1 MIWQIYKVFFTYHFT
16 RSLSFVAAAKF
27 SLFTFHFSLKIANF
41 ANSFAKLQCTRQF
54 KEKQA
59 FLLHCSRFFVTLASP
74 KLLHLGKAQIN
85 LAFHSTFRNFANKN
99 KTFYNTTMLQIR
111 CKNNN
116 MTKSFPEGTSLL
128 DVYQEFADDIK
139 LPYPVVS
146 AKVNNASQG
155 LKFRLYQ
162 NRDVEFLD
170 AREGSGHRVYVR
182 SLCFVLYK
190 ATQDLFPGSKLFIEH
205 TISRGYYCNF
215 KKKGYEPMVEG
226 DVEKIRERMQ
236 EIINLDMPFRRNE
249 ATTEEA
255 LRVFAERG
263 LTDKVKLLESSGQI
277 YSDYYMLGDTADYY
291 YGPLVPSA
299 GYLTVWGLETYHDGM
314 LLRVPDWNNPTQLAE
329 KVDMPKTY
337 EMFAEKTKW
346 DIIMRLSNAG
356 DVNKAIL
363 KGHASELI
371 QVSEALQEKKIV
383 QIAEEIDRRFHDEEN
398 PVRMV
403 LITGPSSS
411 GKTTFCKRLSVQL
424 LACGLRPLSFSTDDY
439 FVNRLDTPKLPNG
452 DYDFD
457 NIETVEY
464 HLLEDHLLRLMKGER
479 VEIPEYNFVTG
490 KREWNGKKLKLAG
503 DTVLIIE
510 GIHALNPLLTKKIP
524 DSLKY
529 KIYISALTSISLD
542 DHNWIPVRDNRLLR
556 RIIRDYNK
564 GAYTAQQTIA
574 QWKNVCE
581 AEDQWIFP
589 FQETAD
595 AMFNSA
601 LNIEFAVLRTHAE
614 IILASVPKNCDE
626 YAEAHRLLKFLRY
639 FIPISDKEIPPT
651 SIMREFVGGSSFK
664 YPR

>member
-1 MIWQIYKVFFTYHFT
+1 M
-16 RSLSFVAAAKF
+16 
-27 SLFTFHFSLKIANF
+27 
-41 ANSFAKLQCTRQF
+41 
-54 KEKQA
+54 
-59 FLLHCSRFFVTLASP
+59 LH
-74 KLLHLGKAQIN
+74 
-85 LAFHSTFRNFANKN
+85 
-99 KTFYNTTMLQIR
+99 IR

-116 MTKSFPEGTSLL
+116 VTKAFPEGCSLL
-128 DVYQEFADDIK
+128 DVYQEFADEIK

-146 AKVNNASQG
+146 AKVNNASEG

-182 SLCFVLYK
+182 SLCFLLYK
-190 ATQDLFPGSKLFIEH
+190 ATQDVFPGSKLFIEH

-215 KKKGYEPMVEG
+215 KKKNNEG
-226 DVEKIRERMQ
+226 LTDGDIEQICERMK
-236 EIINLDMPFRRNE
+236 EIVNLDMPFRRTE
-249 ATTEEA
+249 ATNEEA
-255 LRVFAERG
+255 IRVFSERG
-263 LTDKVKLLESSGQI
+263 FSDKVKLLETSGQI

-299 GYLTVWGLETYHDGM
+299 GYLKVFGLEPYHDGM
-314 LLRVPDWNNPTQLAE
+314 LLRVPDWNNPTILAE

-337 EMFAEKTKW
+337 EMFREKTKW

-383 QIAEEIDRRFHDEEN
+383 QIAEDIERRFHAEEN
-398 PVRMV
+398 PIRLV

-411 GKTTFCKRLSVQL
+411 GKTTFCKRLSIQL
-424 LACGLRPLSFSTDDY
+424 LACGLRPMSFSTDDY
-439 FVNRLDTPKLPNG
+439 FVNRVDTPKLPNG

-457 NIETVEY
+457 NIETVDY
-464 HLLEDHLLRLMKGER
+464 ALLEDHLSRLMKGER
-479 VEIPEYNFVTG
+479 VEVPEYNFTTG

-510 GIHALNPLLTKKIP
+510 GIHALNPKLTQNIE

-529 KIYISALTSISLD
+529 RIYISALTSISLD

-564 GAYTAQQTIA
+564 GAYTARETIA

-581 AEDQWIFP
+581 AEDKWIFP
-589 FQETAD
+589 YQETAD

-614 IILASVPKNCDE
+614 IILSSVQRNCPE
-626 YAEAHRLLKFLRY
+626 YAEAHRLLKFIHY
-639 FIPISDKEIPPT
+639 FLPVSDKEIPPT

-664 YPR
+664 Y

>member
-1 MIWQIYKVFFTYHFT
+1 
-16 RSLSFVAAAKF
+16 
-27 SLFTFHFSLKIANF
+27 
-41 ANSFAKLQCTRQF
+41 
-54 KEKQA
+54 
-59 FLLHCSRFFVTLASP
+59 
-74 KLLHLGKAQIN
+74 
-85 LAFHSTFRNFANKN
+85 
-99 KTFYNTTMLQIR
+99 MLQIR
-111 CKNNN
+111 CKNNGI
-116 MTKSFPEGTSLL
+116 TKSFPEGTSLL
-128 DVYQEFADDIK
+128 DVYQEFADELK

-155 LKFRLYQ
+155 LKFRLFQ

-170 AREGSGHRVYVR
+170 AREGSGHRCYVR

-215 KKKGYEPMVEG
+215 KKRSNEPLTE
-226 DVEKIRERMQ
+226 DDITRISQRMQ

-255 LRVFAERG
+255 VRVFAERG
-263 LTDKVKLLESSGQI
+263 FSDKVKLLETSGQI

-299 GYLTVWGLETYHDGM
+299 GYLTVWGLEPYHDGM
-314 LLRVPDWNNPTQLAE
+314 LLRVPDWNNPTVLAE

-337 EMFAEKTKW
+337 EMFAEKTRW

-356 DVNKAIL
+356 DVNKAIMR
-363 KGHASELI
+363 GHASELI

-383 QIAEEIDRRFHDEEN
+383 QIAEEIERRAHREVD
-398 PVRMV
+398 PVRVV

-439 FVNRLDTPKLPNG
+439 FVNRVDTPKLPNG

-464 HLLEDHLLRLMKGER
+464 RLLEDHLLRLMQGER
-479 VEIPEYNFVTG
+479 VEVPEYNFVTG
-490 KREWNGKKLKLAG
+490 KREWNGKKLRLTA
-503 DTVLIIE
+503 DSVLIIE

-524 DSLKY
+524 DAAKF
-529 KIYISALTSISLD
+529 KVYISALTSISLD

-581 AEDQWIFP
+581 AEDKWIFP

-614 IILASVPKNCDE
+614 LILASVPKNCPE
-626 YAEAHRLLKFLRY
+626 YAEAHRLLKFIHY
-639 FIPISDKEIPPT
+639 FLPVSDKEIPPT

-664 YPR
+664 Y

>member
-1 MIWQIYKVFFTYHFT
+1 
-16 RSLSFVAAAKF
+16 
-27 SLFTFHFSLKIANF
+27 
-41 ANSFAKLQCTRQF
+41 
-54 KEKQA
+54 
-59 FLLHCSRFFVTLASP
+59 
-74 KLLHLGKAQIN
+74 
-85 LAFHSTFRNFANKN
+85 
-99 KTFYNTTMLQIR
+99 MLQIR
-111 CKNNN
+111 CKNINV
-116 MTKSFPEGTSLL
+116 TKSFPEGTSLL
-128 DVYQEFADDIK
+128 DVYQEFQNEIN

-146 AKVNNASQG
+146 AKVNNVSQG
-155 LKFRLYQ
+155 LKFRLFQ

-182 SLCFVLYK
+182 SLSFLLYK
-190 ATQDLFPGSKLFIEH
+190 ATQDIFPSSKLFIEH
-205 TISRGYYCNF
+205 SLCRGYYCNF
-215 KKKGYEPMVEG
+215 KKGVRRQETGDRSRETG
-226 DVEKIRERMQ
+226 DGRQETGDRSQLTDEDVERIKTRMQ
-236 EIINLDMPFRRNE
+236 EIVDLDMPFRRTE

-255 LRVFAERG
+255 IRVFTERG
-263 LTDKVKLLESSGQI
+263 FSDKVKLLETSGQV
-277 YSDYYMLGDTADYY
+277 YSDYYTLGDTVDYY

-299 GYLTVWGLETYHDGM
+299 GYLKVWDLERYEDGL
-314 LLRVPDWNNPTQLAE
+314 LLRVPDWNNPSQVAE
-329 KVDMPKTY
+329 KVSQPKTFG
-337 EMFAEKTKW
+337 MFAEKTRW

-356 DVNKAIL
+356 DVNKAIMR
-363 KGHASELI
+363 GHASELI

-383 QIAEEIDRRFHDEEN
+383 QIAEEIDRRFHQEQD
-398 PVRMV
+398 PVRIV

-424 LACGLRPLSFSTDDY
+424 LACGLRPVSFSTDDY
-439 FVNRLDTPKLPNG
+439 FVNRVDTPKLPNG

-464 HLLEDHLLRLMKGER
+464 ALLEDHLQRLMQGER

-490 KREWNGKKLKLAG
+490 KREYNGKKLKLAG

-510 GIHALNPLLTKKIP
+510 GIHALNPLLTKKLP

-574 QWKNVCE
+574 QWKNVCQ

-589 FQETAD
+589 YQETAD
-595 AMFNSA
+595 VMFNSA

-614 IILASVPKNCDE
+614 IILTSVPKNCPE
-626 YAEAHRLLKFLRY
+626 YSEAHRLLKFIHFFL
-639 FIPISDKEIPPT
+639 PVSDKEIPPT

-664 YPR
+664 Y

>member
-1 MIWQIYKVFFTYHFT
+1 
-16 RSLSFVAAAKF
+16 
-27 SLFTFHFSLKIANF
+27 
-41 ANSFAKLQCTRQF
+41 
-54 KEKQA
+54 
-59 FLLHCSRFFVTLASP
+59 
-74 KLLHLGKAQIN
+74 
-85 LAFHSTFRNFANKN
+85 
-99 KTFYNTTMLQIR
+99 MLQIR

-116 MTKSFPEGTSLL
+116 VTKSFPEGTSLL
-128 DVYQEFADDIK
+128 DIYQEFADDIK

-155 LKFRLYQ
+155 LKFRVFQ

-170 AREGSGHRVYVR
+170 ARQGSGHRVYVR
-182 SLCFVLYK
+182 SLCFLLYK
-190 ATQDLFPGSKLFIEH
+190 ATQDVFPGSKLFIEH

-215 KKKGYEPMVEG
+215 KKKNNDALTEG
-226 DVEKIRERMQ
+226 DVTLISNRMQ
-236 EIINLDMPFRRNE
+236 EIVNLDMPFRRTE
-249 ATTEEA
+249 ATNEEA
-255 LRVFAERG
+255 IRVFAERG
-263 LTDKVKLLESSGQI
+263 FADKVKLLETSGQI
-277 YSDYYMLGDTADYY
+277 YSDYYTLGDTADYY

-299 GYLTVWGLETYHDGM
+299 GYLKVFGLEPYHDGM
-314 LLRVPDWNNPTQLAE
+314 LLRVPDWNNPTILAE

-337 EMFAEKTKW
+337 EMFAEKTRW

-383 QIAEEIDRRFHDEEN
+383 QIAEDIERRFHAEKD
-398 PVRMV
+398 PIRLV

-411 GKTTFCKRLSVQL
+411 GKTTFCKRLSIQL

-439 FVNRLDTPKLPNG
+439 FVNRVDTPKLPNG

-457 NIETVEY
+457 NIEAVDY
-464 HLLEDHLLRLMKGER
+464 HLLEDHLTRLMKGER
-479 VEIPEYNFVTG
+479 VEVPEYNFSTG

-510 GIHALNPLLTKKIP
+510 GIHALNPLLTQQIEN
-524 DSLKY
+524 SLKY
-529 KIYISALTSISLD
+529 RIYISALTSISLD
-542 DHNWIPVRDNRLLR
+542 DHNWIPVHDNRLLR

-564 GAYTAQQTIA
+564 GAFTAQETIA

-581 AEDQWIFP
+581 AEDKWILP
-589 FQETAD
+589 YQETAD

-614 IILASVPKNCDE
+614 IILSSVPKNCPE
-626 YAEAHRLLKFLRY
+626 YSEAHRLLKFIHY
-639 FIPISDKEIPPT
+639 FLPVSDKEIPPT
-651 SIMREFVGGSSFK
+651 SIMREFLGGSSFK
-664 YPR
+664 Y

>member
-1 MIWQIYKVFFTYHFT
+1 M
-16 RSLSFVAAAKF
+16 AP
-27 SLFTFHFSLKIANF
+27 
-41 ANSFAKLQCTRQF
+41 
-54 KEKQA
+54 
-59 FLLHCSRFFVTLASP
+59 LLWRGRGR
-74 KLLHLGKAQIN
+74 LHLSI
-85 LAFHSTFRNFANKN
+85 
-99 KTFYNTTMLQIR
+99 MLQIR

-116 MTKSFPEGTSLL
+116 ITKSFPEGASLL
-128 DVYQEFADDIK
+128 DVYQEFADELK
-139 LPYPVVS
+139 MPFPVV
-146 AKVNNASQG
+146 AANVNNTPQG

-170 AREGSGHRVYVR
+170 ARVGAGHRVYVR

-215 KKKGYEPMVEG
+215 KKRNNDPLTES
-226 DVEKIRERMQ
+226 DIQHFSERMQ

-255 LRVFAERG
+255 VRVFAERG
-263 LTDKVKLLESSGQI
+263 FSDKVKLLETSGQI
-277 YSDYYMLGDTADYY
+277 YSDYYTLGDTADFY

-299 GYLTVWGLETYHDGM
+299 GYITVWGLEPYHDGM
-314 LLRVPDWNNPTQLAE
+314 LLRVPDWNDPSRLAE

-337 EMFAEKTKW
+337 EMFAEKTRW

-383 QIAEEIDRRFHDEEN
+383 QIAEEIDRRFHQEEN
-398 PVRMV
+398 PLRIV

-424 LACGLRPLSFSTDDY
+424 LACGLRPYSVSTDDY
-439 FVNRLDTPKLPNG
+439 FVNRVDTPRLPNG

-464 HLLEDHLLRLMKGER
+464 KLLEDHLTRLMKGER
-479 VEIPEYNFVTG
+479 VEVPEYNFTTG
-490 KREWNGKKLKLAG
+490 KREWNGKKLKLNN

-510 GIHALNPLLTKKIP
+510 GIHALNPLLTKSIP
-524 DSLKY
+524 DSAKF

-564 GAYTAQQTIA
+564 GAFTAQQTIS
-574 QWKNVCE
+574 QWPNVCE

-589 FQETAD
+589 YQETAD
-595 AMFNSA
+595 VMFNSA
-601 LNIEFAVLRTHAE
+601 LNIEFAVLRPHAE
-614 IILASVPKNCDE
+614 IILASVPKNCPE
-626 YAEAHRLLKFLRY
+626 YTDAHRLLKFLHY
-639 FIPISDKEIPPT
+639 FMPVSDKEIPPT

-664 YPR
+664 Y

>member
-1 MIWQIYKVFFTYHFT
+1 
-16 RSLSFVAAAKF
+16 
-27 SLFTFHFSLKIANF
+27 
-41 ANSFAKLQCTRQF
+41 
-54 KEKQA
+54 
-59 FLLHCSRFFVTLASP
+59 
-74 KLLHLGKAQIN
+74 
-85 LAFHSTFRNFANKN
+85 
-99 KTFYNTTMLQIR
+99 MLQIR
-111 CKNNN
+111 CKNNGV
-116 MTKSFPEGTSLL
+116 TKSFPEGTSLL
-128 DVYQEFADDIK
+128 DVYQEFAEDIK

-162 NRDVEFLD
+162 NRDVEFMD

-190 ATQDLFPGSKLFIEH
+190 ATQDEFPGSKLFIEH

-215 KKKGYEPMVEG
+215 KKKNMEPLADG
-226 DVEKIRERMQ
+226 DVERIARRMQ

-249 ATTEEA
+249 STTEEA
-255 LRVFAERG
+255 IRVFTERG
-263 LTDKVKLLESSGQI
+263 LTDKVKLLETSGSI
-277 YSDYYMLGDTADYY
+277 YSDYYTLGDTADYY

-299 GYLTVWGLETYHDGM
+299 GYLTVWALEPYHDGM
-314 LLRVPDWNNPTQLAE
+314 LLRVPDWNNPTILAE

-337 EMFAEKTKW
+337 EMFAEKTRW

-356 DVNKAIL
+356 DVNKAV
-363 KGHASELI
+363 KRGYASELI

-383 QIAEEIDRRFHDEEN
+383 QIAEEIDRRFHREEN
-398 PVRMV
+398 PVRVV

-411 GKTTFCKRLSVQL
+411 GKTTFCKRLSIQL
-424 LACGLRPLSFSTDDY
+424 LACGLRPMSFSTDDY
-439 FVNRLDTPKLPNG
+439 FVNRVDTPKLPNG

-464 HLLEDHLLRLMKGER
+464 SLLEEHLLRLMQGER

-490 KREWNGKKLKLAG
+490 KREWNGKKLKLSN
-503 DTVLIIE
+503 DSILIIE
-510 GIHALNPLLTKKIP
+510 GIHALNPLLTSKIS
-524 DSLKY
+524 DSAKFR
-529 KIYISALTSISLD
+529 IYISALTSISLD

-564 GAYTAQQTIA
+564 GAYTAQETIA

-581 AEDQWIFP
+581 AEDRWIFP

-614 IILASVPKNCDE
+614 LILASVPKNCPE
-626 YAEAHRLLKFLRY
+626 YAEAHRLLKFLRF

-664 YPR
+664 Y

>member
-1 MIWQIYKVFFTYHFT
+1 
-16 RSLSFVAAAKF
+16 
-27 SLFTFHFSLKIANF
+27 
-41 ANSFAKLQCTRQF
+41 
-54 KEKQA
+54 
-59 FLLHCSRFFVTLASP
+59 
-74 KLLHLGKAQIN
+74 
-85 LAFHSTFRNFANKN
+85 
-99 KTFYNTTMLQIR
+99 MLQIR

-116 MTKSFPEGTSLL
+116 VTKSFPEGCSLM
-128 DVYQEFADDIK
+128 DVYQEFQNEIQ
-139 LPYPVVS
+139 LPYPVIS
-146 AKVNNASQG
+146 AKVNNVSQG

-170 AREGSGHRVYVR
+170 ARAGSGHRVYVR
-182 SLCFVLYK
+182 SLSFVLYK
-190 ATQDLFPGSKLFIEH
+190 ATQDVFPGSKLFIEH
-205 TISRGYYCNF
+205 SLCRGYYCNF
-215 KKKGYEPMVEG
+215 KKKGLEPLADS
-226 DVEKIRERMQ
+226 DVDQIRQRMK
-236 EIINLDMPFRRNE
+236 EIIDLDMPFRRTE
-249 ATTEEA
+249 ATNEEA
-255 LRVFAERG
+255 IRVFTERG
-263 LTDKVKLLESSGQI
+263 FMDKVKLLETSGQI
-277 YSDYYMLGDTADYY
+277 YSDYYTLGDTVDYY

-299 GYLTVWGLETYHDGM
+299 GYLKVWGLERYEEGL
-314 LLRVPDWNNPTQLAE
+314 LLRVPDWNNPLQLAE
-329 KVDMPKTY
+329 KVDQPKTY
-337 EMFAEKTKW
+337 EMFAEKTRW
-346 DIIMRLSNAG
+346 DIIMRLSNVG
-356 DVNKAIL
+356 DVNRAVQR
-363 KGHASELI
+363 GYGSELI

-383 QIAEEIDRRFHDEEN
+383 QIAEEIDRRFHRKKD

-439 FVNRLDTPKLPNG
+439 FVNRVDTPKLPNG

-464 HLLEDHLLRLMKGER
+464 ALLEEHLQRLMQGER

-510 GIHALNPLLTKKIP
+510 GIHALNPLLTKKIS
-524 DSLKY
+524 DKVKY

-564 GAYTAQQTIA
+564 GAFTAQQTIA
-574 QWKNVCE
+574 QWKNVLD
-581 AEDQWIFP
+581 AEEQWIFP

-595 AMFNSA
+595 VMFNSA

-614 IILASVPKNCDE
+614 LILSQVPKNCPE
-626 YAEAHRLLKFLRY
+626 YSEAHRLLKFIRFFL
-639 FIPISDKEIPPT
+639 PVSDKEIPPT

-664 YPR
+664 Y

>member
-1 MIWQIYKVFFTYHFT
+1 
-16 RSLSFVAAAKF
+16 
-27 SLFTFHFSLKIANF
+27 
-41 ANSFAKLQCTRQF
+41 
-54 KEKQA
+54 
-59 FLLHCSRFFVTLASP
+59 
-74 KLLHLGKAQIN
+74 
-85 LAFHSTFRNFANKN
+85 
-99 KTFYNTTMLQIR
+99 MLQIR

-116 MTKSFPEGTSLL
+116 VTKSFPEGTSLL
-128 DVYQEFADDIK
+128 DVYQEFADEIK

-146 AKVNNASQG
+146 AKVNNAAQG

-170 AREGSGHRVYVR
+170 ARAGSGHRAYVR
-182 SLCFVLYK
+182 SLSFVLYK
-190 ATQDLFPGSKLFIEH
+190 ATQDIFPGSKLFIEH
-205 TISRGYYCNF
+205 SLCRGYYCNF
-215 KKKGYEPMVEG
+215 KKKDGSALTDE
-226 DVEKIRERMQ
+226 DVEQIKQRMQ
-236 EIINLDMPFRRNE
+236 EIIDMDMPFRRTE

-255 LRVFAERG
+255 IRVFAERG
-263 LTDKVKLLESSGQI
+263 FSDKVKLLETSGQV
-277 YSDYYMLGDTADYY
+277 YSDYYTLGDTVDYY

-299 GYLTVWGLETYHDGM
+299 GYLKVWGLERYEEGI
-314 LLRVPDWNNPTQLAE
+314 LLRVPDWNNPNQVAE
-329 KVDMPKTY
+329 KVDQPKTY
-337 EMFAEKTKW
+337 EMFAEKTRW

-356 DVNKAIL
+356 DVNKAIMR
-363 KGHASELI
+363 GHASELI

-383 QIAEEIDRRFHDEEN
+383 QIAEEIERRFHREKD
-398 PVRMV
+398 PVKIV

-424 LACGLRPLSFSTDDY
+424 LACGLRPVSFSTDDY
-439 FVNRLDTPKLPNG
+439 FVNRVDTPKLPNG

-464 HLLEDHLLRLMKGER
+464 SLLEDHLLRLMQGER

-490 KREWNGKKLKLAG
+490 KREWNGKKLKLSN

-564 GAYTAQQTIA
+564 GAFTAQETIA

-595 AMFNSA
+595 VMFNSA
-601 LNIEFAVLRTHAE
+601 LNIEFAVLRIHAE
-614 IILASVPKNCDE
+614 IILASVPKNCPE
-626 YAEAHRLLKFLRY
+626 YAEAHRLLKFIHY
-639 FIPISDKEIPPT
+639 FLPVSDKEIPPT

-664 YPR
+664 Y

>member
-1 MIWQIYKVFFTYHFT
+1 
-16 RSLSFVAAAKF
+16 
-27 SLFTFHFSLKIANF
+27 
-41 ANSFAKLQCTRQF
+41 
-54 KEKQA
+54 
-59 FLLHCSRFFVTLASP
+59 
-74 KLLHLGKAQIN
+74 
-85 LAFHSTFRNFANKN
+85 
-99 KTFYNTTMLQIR
+99 MLQIR
-111 CKNNN
+111 CKNNGK
-116 MTKSFPEGTSLL
+116 TKSFPEGTSLL
-128 DVYQEFADDIK
+128 DVYQEFADE
-139 LPYPVVS
+139 LQMPYPVVS
-146 AKVNNASQG
+146 AKVNNAAQG

-170 AREGSGHRVYVR
+170 AREGSGHRSYVR

-215 KKKGYEPMVEG
+215 KKRGNEQLT
-226 DVEKIRERMQ
+226 DDDIDRISQRMQ
-236 EIINLDMPFRRNE
+236 EIIDLDMPFRRNE

-255 LRVFAERG
+255 VRVFAERG
-263 LTDKVKLLESSGQI
+263 FADKVKLLETSGQI
-277 YSDYYMLGDTADYY
+277 YSDYYTLGDTADYY

-299 GYLTVWGLETYHDGM
+299 GYLTVWGLERYHDGM
-314 LLRVPDWNNPTQLAE
+314 LLRVPDWYNPTVLAE

-337 EMFAEKTKW
+337 SMFAEKTRW

-356 DVNKAIL
+356 DVNKAIMR
-363 KGHASELI
+363 GHASELI

-383 QIAEEIDRRFHDEEN
+383 QIAEEIDRRFHDEEH
-398 PVRMV
+398 PVRIV

-424 LACGLRPLSFSTDDY
+424 LACGLRPMSFSTDDY
-439 FVNRLDTPKLPNG
+439 FVNRVDTPKLPNG

-464 HLLEDHLLRLMKGER
+464 ALLQEHLTRLMQGER
-479 VEIPEYNFVTG
+479 VEVPEYNFVTG
-490 KREWNGKKLKLAG
+490 KREWNGKKLRLSS
-503 DTVLIIE
+503 DSVLIIE
-510 GIHALNPLLTKKIP
+510 GIHALNPLLTKTID

-581 AEDQWIFP
+581 AEDKWIFP
-589 FQETAD
+589 FQESAD

-614 IILASVPKNCDE
+614 IILAAVPKNCPE
-626 YAEAHRLLKFLRY
+626 YAEAHRLLKFIHY
-639 FIPISDKEIPPT
+639 FLPVSDKEIPPT

-664 YPR
+664 Y

>member
-1 MIWQIYKVFFTYHFT
+1 
-16 RSLSFVAAAKF
+16 
-27 SLFTFHFSLKIANF
+27 
-41 ANSFAKLQCTRQF
+41 
-54 KEKQA
+54 
-59 FLLHCSRFFVTLASP
+59 
-74 KLLHLGKAQIN
+74 
-85 LAFHSTFRNFANKN
+85 
-99 KTFYNTTMLQIR
+99 MLQIR

-116 MTKSFPEGTSLL
+116 KTKSFPEGTSLL
-128 DVYQEFADDIK
+128 DVYHEFADE
-139 LPYPVVS
+139 LQMPFPVVS
-146 AKVNNASQG
+146 AKVNNAPQG

-170 AREGSGHRVYVR
+170 ARQGSGHRVYVR

-190 ATQDLFPGSKLFIEH
+190 ATSDLYPGSKLFIEH

-215 KKKGYEPMVEG
+215 KKKGGESLTEG
-226 DVEKIRERMQ
+226 DVERIHQRME
-236 EIINLDMPFRRNE
+236 EIIALDMPFRRSE
-249 ATTEEA
+249 ATNEEA
-255 LRVFAERG
+255 IRVFAERG
-263 LTDKVKLLESSGQI
+263 FTDKVKLLETSGQI
-277 YSDYYMLGDTADYY
+277 YSDYYMLGDTVDYY

-299 GYLTVWGLETYHDGM
+299 GYLKVWDVEPYHDGM
-314 LLRVPDWNNPTQLAE
+314 LLRVPDWNNPLVLAE

-337 EMFAEKTKW
+337 EMFAEKTRW

-356 DVNKAIL
+356 DVNKAIM

-383 QIAEEIDRRFHDEEN
+383 QIAEEIDRRFRAEEN
-398 PVRMV
+398 PVRLV

-411 GKTTFCKRLSVQL
+411 GKTTFCKRLSIQL
-424 LACGLRPLSFSTDDY
+424 LACGLRPYSISTDDY
-439 FVNRLDTPKLPNG
+439 FVNRVDTPKLPNG

-457 NIETVEY
+457 NIEAVEY
-464 HLLEDHLLRLMKGER
+464 SLLEDHLTRLMKGER
-479 VEIPEYNFVTG
+479 VEVPEYNFVTG
-490 KREWNGKKLKLAG
+490 KREYNGKKVKLSS
-503 DTVLIIE
+503 DSVLIIE
-510 GIHALNPLLTKKIP
+510 GIHALNPLLTQKIDDSKKF
-524 DSLKY
+524 

-564 GAYTAQQTIA
+564 GAFTAQQTIS

-581 AEDQWIFP
+581 AEDKWIFP

-614 IILASVPKNCDE
+614 IILSSVPKNCPE
-626 YAEAHRLLKFLRY
+626 YSEAHRLLKFIHY
-639 FIPISDKEIPPT
+639 FIPVSDKEIPPT

-664 YPR
+664 YR

>member
-1 MIWQIYKVFFTYHFT
+1 
-16 RSLSFVAAAKF
+16 
-27 SLFTFHFSLKIANF
+27 
-41 ANSFAKLQCTRQF
+41 
-54 KEKQA
+54 
-59 FLLHCSRFFVTLASP
+59 
-74 KLLHLGKAQIN
+74 
-85 LAFHSTFRNFANKN
+85 
-99 KTFYNTTMLQIR
+99 MLQIR

-116 MTKSFPEGTSLL
+116 VTKSFPEGCSLL
-128 DVYQEFADDIK
+128 DVYQEFQDDIK

-182 SLCFVLYK
+182 SLSFVLYK
-190 ATQDLFPGSKLFIEH
+190 ATQDVFPGSKLFIEH
-205 TISRGYYCNF
+205 SLCRGYYCNF
-215 KKKGYEPMVEG
+215 KKKNAEPLTDE
-226 DVEKIRERMQ
+226 DVALISQRMQ
-236 EIINLDMPFRRNE
+236 EIINLDMPFRRTE
-249 ATTEEA
+249 ATNEEA
-255 LRVFAERG
+255 IRVFAERG
-263 LTDKVKLLESSGQI
+263 FSDKVKLLETSGQI
-277 YSDYYMLGDTADYY
+277 YSDYYTLGDTVDYY

-299 GYLTVWGLETYHDGM
+299 GYLKVWGLERYEQGL
-314 LLRVPDWNNPTQLAE
+314 LLRVPDWNNPNQLAE
-329 KVDMPKTY
+329 KVDQPKTF

-356 DVNKAIL
+356 DVNKAIMR
-363 KGHASELI
+363 GYASELI

-383 QIAEEIDRRFHDEEN
+383 QIAEDIESRFHREQD
-398 PVRMV
+398 PVRIV

-424 LACGLRPLSFSTDDY
+424 LACGLRPVSFSTDDY
-439 FVNRLDTPKLPNG
+439 FVNRVDTPKLPNG

-464 HLLEDHLLRLMKGER
+464 SLLEDHLLRLMQGER

-490 KREWNGKKLKLAG
+490 KREWNGKKLKLG
-503 DTVLIIE
+503 SDTVLIIE

-564 GAYTAQQTIA
+564 GAFTAQQTIA
-574 QWKNVCE
+574 QWKNVME
-581 AEDQWIFP
+581 AENQWIFP
-589 FQETAD
+589 YQESAD
-595 AMFNSA
+595 VMFNSA

-614 IILASVPKNCDE
+614 IILSSVPKNCPE
-626 YAEAHRLLKFLRY
+626 YSEAHRLLKFIHFFL
-639 FIPISDKEIPPT
+639 PVSDKEIPPT

-664 YPR
+664 Y

>member
-1 MIWQIYKVFFTYHFT
+1 
-16 RSLSFVAAAKF
+16 
-27 SLFTFHFSLKIANF
+27 
-41 ANSFAKLQCTRQF
+41 
-54 KEKQA
+54 
-59 FLLHCSRFFVTLASP
+59 
-74 KLLHLGKAQIN
+74 
-85 LAFHSTFRNFANKN
+85 
-99 KTFYNTTMLQIR
+99 MLQIR

-116 MTKSFPEGTSLL
+116 KTKSFPEGTSLL
-128 DVYQEFADDIK
+128 DVYHEFADE
-139 LPYPVVS
+139 LQMPYPVVS

-170 AREGSGHRVYVR
+170 ARQGSGHRVYVR

-190 ATQDLFPGSKLFIEH
+190 AASDVFPGSKLFIEH

-215 KKKGYEPMVEG
+215 KKKGGEPLAEG
-226 DVEKIRERMQ
+226 DVELIHKRME
-236 EIINLDMPFRRNE
+236 EIIALDMPFRRSE
-249 ATTEEA
+249 ATNEEA
-255 LRVFAERG
+255 IRVFAERG
-263 LTDKVKLLESSGQI
+263 FTDKVKLLETSGQI
-277 YSDYYMLGDTADYY
+277 YSDYYMLGDTVDYY

-299 GYLTVWGLETYHDGM
+299 GYLKVWDVEPYHDGM
-314 LLRVPDWNNPTQLAE
+314 LLRVPDWNNPLVLAE

-337 EMFAEKTKW
+337 EMFAEKTRW

-356 DVNKAIL
+356 DVNKAIM

-383 QIAEEIDRRFHDEEN
+383 QIAEEIDRRFRAEEN
-398 PVRMV
+398 PVRLV

-411 GKTTFCKRLSVQL
+411 GKTTFCKRLSIQL
-424 LACGLRPLSFSTDDY
+424 LACGLRPYSISTDDY
-439 FVNRLDTPKLPNG
+439 FVNRVDTPKLPNG

-457 NIETVEY
+457 NIEAVEY
-464 HLLEDHLLRLMKGER
+464 SLLEDHLTRLMKGER
-479 VEIPEYNFVTG
+479 VEVPEYNFVTG
-490 KREWNGKKLKLAG
+490 KREYNGKKVKLSS
-503 DTVLIIE
+503 DSVLIIE
-510 GIHALNPLLTKKIP
+510 GIHALNPLLTQKIDDSKKF
-524 DSLKY
+524 

-564 GAYTAQQTIA
+564 GAFTAQQTIS

-581 AEDQWIFP
+581 AEDKWIFP

-614 IILASVPKNCDE
+614 IILSSVPKNCPE
-626 YAEAHRLLKFLRY
+626 YSEAHRLLKFIHY
-639 FIPISDKEIPPT
+639 FIPVSDKEIPPT

-664 YPR
+664 YR

>member
-1 MIWQIYKVFFTYHFT
+1 M
-16 RSLSFVAAAKF
+16 
-27 SLFTFHFSLKIANF
+27 
-41 ANSFAKLQCTRQF
+41 
-54 KEKQA
+54 
-59 FLLHCSRFFVTLASP
+59 
-74 KLLHLGKAQIN
+74 
-85 LAFHSTFRNFANKN
+85 
-99 KTFYNTTMLQIR
+99 
-111 CKNNN
+111 
-116 MTKSFPEGTSLL
+116 
-128 DVYQEFADDIK
+128 DVYQEFADEIK

-146 AKVNNASQG
+146 AKVNNASEG

-182 SLCFVLYK
+182 SLCFLLYK
-190 ATQDLFPGSKLFIEH
+190 ATQDIFPGSKLFIEH

-215 KKKGYEPMVEG
+215 KKKNNEG
-226 DVEKIRERMQ
+226 LADGDIEKICERMK
-236 EIINLDMPFRRNE
+236 EIVNLDMPFRRTE
-249 ATTEEA
+249 ATNEEA
-255 LRVFAERG
+255 IRVFAERG
-263 LTDKVKLLESSGQI
+263 FSDKVKLLETSGQI

-299 GYLTVWGLETYHDGM
+299 GYLKVFGLEPYHDGM
-314 LLRVPDWNNPTQLAE
+314 LLRVPDWNNPTVLAE

-337 EMFAEKTKW
+337 EMFREKTKW

-363 KGHASELI
+363 KGYASELI

-383 QIAEEIDRRFHDEEN
+383 QIAEDIERRYHAEEN
-398 PVRMV
+398 PIRLV

-411 GKTTFCKRLSVQL
+411 GKTTFCKRLSIQL

-439 FVNRLDTPKLPNG
+439 FVNRVDTPKLPNG

-457 NIETVEY
+457 NIETVDY
-464 HLLEDHLLRLMKGER
+464 ALLEDHLSRLMKGER
-479 VEIPEYNFVTG
+479 VEVPEYNFTTG

-510 GIHALNPLLTKKIP
+510 GIHALNPKLTQNIE

-529 KIYISALTSISLD
+529 RIYISALTSISLD

-564 GAYTAQQTIA
+564 GAYTARETIA

-581 AEDQWIFP
+581 AEDKWIFP
-589 FQETAD
+589 YQETAD

-614 IILASVPKNCDE
+614 IILSSVQRNCPE
-626 YAEAHRLLKFLRY
+626 YAEAHRLLKFIHY
-639 FIPISDKEIPPT
+639 FLPVSDKEIPPT

-664 YPR
+664 Y

>member
-1 MIWQIYKVFFTYHFT
+1 
-16 RSLSFVAAAKF
+16 
-27 SLFTFHFSLKIANF
+27 
-41 ANSFAKLQCTRQF
+41 
-54 KEKQA
+54 
-59 FLLHCSRFFVTLASP
+59 
-74 KLLHLGKAQIN
+74 
-85 LAFHSTFRNFANKN
+85 
-99 KTFYNTTMLQIR
+99 MLQIR

-116 MTKSFPEGTSLL
+116 VTKSFPEGTSLL

-139 LPYPVVS
+139 LPYPVIS

-170 AREGSGHRVYVR
+170 ARAGSGHRVYVR
-182 SLCFVLYK
+182 SLSFVLYK
-190 ATQDLFPGSKLFIEH
+190 ATQDIFPGSKLFIEH
-205 TISRGYYCNF
+205 SLCRGYYCNF
-215 KKKGYEPMVEG
+215 KKKDGTPLTDE
-226 DVEKIRERMQ
+226 DVAQVRKRMQ
-236 EIINLDMPFRRNE
+236 EIVDLDMPFRRTE
-249 ATTEEA
+249 ATNEEA
-255 LRVFAERG
+255 IRVFAERG
-263 LTDKVKLLESSGQI
+263 FADKVKLLETSGHI
-277 YSDYYMLGDTADYY
+277 YSDYYTLGDTVDYY

-299 GYLTVWGLETYHDGM
+299 GYLKVWALERYEDGL
-314 LLRVPDWNNPTQLAE
+314 LLRVPDWNNPNQVAE
-329 KVDMPKTY
+329 KVDQPKTF
-337 EMFAEKTKW
+337 EMFDEKTRW

-356 DVNKAIL
+356 DVNKAIMR
-363 KGHASELI
+363 GHASELI

-383 QIAEEIDRRFHDEEN
+383 KIAEEIEHRFHQEEK
-398 PVRMV
+398 PVRLV

-424 LACGLRPLSFSTDDY
+424 LACGLRPISFSTDDY
-439 FVNRLDTPKLPNG
+439 FVNRIDTPKLPNG

-464 HLLEDHLLRLMKGER
+464 SLLEDHLLRLMQGEK

-490 KREWNGKKLKLAG
+490 KREWNGKKLKLSN

-595 AMFNSA
+595 VMFNSA

-614 IILASVPKNCDE
+614 IILASVPKNCPE
-626 YAEAHRLLKFLRY
+626 YAEAHRLMKFIHFFL
-639 FIPISDKEIPPT
+639 PVSDKEIPPT
-651 SIMREFVGGSSFK
+651 SIMREFVGGSAFK
-664 YPR
+664 Y

>member
-1 MIWQIYKVFFTYHFT
+1 MRQSYELFENYLLSLQQNIIY
-16 RSLSFVAAAKF
+16 A
-27 SLFTFHFSLKIANF
+27 
-41 ANSFAKLQCTRQF
+41 
-54 KEKQA
+54 
-59 FLLHCSRFFVTLASP
+59 
-74 KLLHLGKAQIN
+74 
-85 LAFHSTFRNFANKN
+85 
-99 KTFYNTTMLQIR
+99 MLQIR

-116 MTKSFPEGTSLL
+116 VTKSFPEGTSLL

-139 LPYPVVS
+139 LPYPVIS

-182 SLCFVLYK
+182 SLSFVLYK
-190 ATQDLFPGSKLFIEH
+190 ATQDIFPGSKLFIEH
-205 TISRGYYCNF
+205 SLCRGYYCNF
-215 KKKGYEPMVEG
+215 KKKDGSQLTDE
-226 DVEKIRERMQ
+226 DVEQIKQRMQ
-236 EIINLDMPFRRNE
+236 EIVDLDMPFRRTE
-249 ATTEEA
+249 ATNEEA
-255 LRVFAERG
+255 IRVFAERG
-263 LTDKVKLLESSGQI
+263 FSDKVKLLETSGQI
-277 YSDYYMLGDTADYY
+277 YSDYYTLGDTVDYY

-299 GYLTVWGLETYHDGM
+299 GYLKVWGLERYEDGL
-314 LLRVPDWNNPTQLAE
+314 LLRVPDWNNPNQVAE
-329 KVDMPKTY
+329 KVAQPKTY
-337 EMFAEKTKW
+337 EMFAEKTRW

-356 DVNKAIL
+356 DVNRAIQR
-363 KGHASELI
+363 GHASELI

-383 QIAEEIDRRFHDEEN
+383 QIAEEIERRFHREEN
-398 PVRMV
+398 PVRLV

-424 LACGLRPLSFSTDDY
+424 LACGLRPVSFSTDDY
-439 FVNRLDTPKLPNG
+439 FVNRVDTPKLPNG

-464 HLLEDHLLRLMKGER
+464 SLLEDHLLKLMQGER

-490 KREWNGKKLKLAG
+490 KREWNGKKLKLSN
-503 DTVLIIE
+503 DTILIIE

-564 GAYTAQQTIA
+564 GAFTAQQTIA

-595 AMFNSA
+595 VMFNSA

-614 IILASVPKNCDE
+614 IILASVPRNCAE
-626 YAEAHRLLKFLRY
+626 YSEAHRLLKFIHFFL
-639 FIPISDKEIPPT
+639 PVSDKEIPPT

-664 YPR
+664 Y

>member
-1 MIWQIYKVFFTYHFT
+1 
-16 RSLSFVAAAKF
+16 
-27 SLFTFHFSLKIANF
+27 
-41 ANSFAKLQCTRQF
+41 
-54 KEKQA
+54 
-59 FLLHCSRFFVTLASP
+59 
-74 KLLHLGKAQIN
+74 
-85 LAFHSTFRNFANKN
+85 
-99 KTFYNTTMLQIR
+99 MLQIR

-116 MTKSFPEGTSLL
+116 VTKSFPEGTSLL
-128 DVYQEFADDIK
+128 DVYQEFADEIH

-146 AKVNNASQG
+146 AKVNNTSQG

-182 SLCFVLYK
+182 SLCFLLYK
-190 ATQDLFPGSKLFIEH
+190 ATQDVFPGSKLFIEH
-205 TISRGYYCNF
+205 SLSRGYYCNF
-215 KKKGYEPMVEG
+215 KKGTRSQVTDE
-226 DVEKIRERMQ
+226 DVAQIKTRMQ
-236 EIINLDMPFRRNE
+236 EIVDLDMPFRRTE

-255 LRVFAERG
+255 IRVFTERG
-263 LTDKVKLLESSGQI
+263 FSDKVKLLETSGQI
-277 YSDYYMLGDTADYY
+277 YSDYYMLGDTVDYY

-299 GYLTVWGLETYHDGM
+299 GYLKVWDLERFEDGL
-314 LLRVPDWNNPTQLAE
+314 LLRVPDWNNPSQVAE
-329 KVDMPKTY
+329 KVAQPKTFG
-337 EMFAEKTKW
+337 MFAEKTRW

-356 DVNKAIL
+356 DVNKAIMR
-363 KGHASELI
+363 GYASELI

-383 QIAEEIDRRFHDEEN
+383 QIAEEIDRRFHQKEN
-398 PVRMV
+398 PVRIV

-424 LACGLRPLSFSTDDY
+424 LACGLRPVSFSTDDY

-457 NIETVEY
+457 NIETVDY
-464 HLLEDHLLRLMKGER
+464 HLMEDHLMRLMAGER

-490 KREWNGKKLKLAG
+490 KREYNGKKLKLNS

-510 GIHALNPLLTKKIP
+510 GIHALNPLLTQKID

-595 AMFNSA
+595 VMFNSA

-614 IILASVPKNCDE
+614 LILTSVPKNSEE
-626 YAEAHRLLKFLRY
+626 YAEAHRLLKFLR
-639 FIPISDKEIPPT
+639 FFLPVSDKEIPPT

-664 YPR
+664 Y

>member
-1 MIWQIYKVFFTYHFT
+1 
-16 RSLSFVAAAKF
+16 
-27 SLFTFHFSLKIANF
+27 
-41 ANSFAKLQCTRQF
+41 
-54 KEKQA
+54 
-59 FLLHCSRFFVTLASP
+59 
-74 KLLHLGKAQIN
+74 
-85 LAFHSTFRNFANKN
+85 
-99 KTFYNTTMLQIR
+99 MLQIR

-116 MTKSFPEGTSLL
+116 KTKSFPEGTSLL
-128 DVYQEFADDIK
+128 DVYHEFADE
-139 LPYPVVS
+139 LQMPFPVVS
-146 AKVNNASQG
+146 AKVNNAPQG

-170 AREGSGHRVYVR
+170 ARQGSGHRVYVR

-190 ATQDLFPGSKLFIEH
+190 ATSDLYPGSKLFIEH

-215 KKKGYEPMVEG
+215 KKKGGESLAEG
-226 DVEKIRERMQ
+226 DVERIHKRME
-236 EIINLDMPFRRNE
+236 EIIALDMPFRRSE
-249 ATTEEA
+249 ATNEEA
-255 LRVFAERG
+255 IRVFAERG
-263 LTDKVKLLESSGQI
+263 FTDKVKLLETSGQI
-277 YSDYYMLGDTADYY
+277 YSDYYMLGDTVDYY

-299 GYLTVWGLETYHDGM
+299 GYLKVWDVEPYHDGM
-314 LLRVPDWNNPTQLAE
+314 LLRVPDWHNPLVLAE

-337 EMFAEKTKW
+337 EMFAEKTRW

-356 DVNKAIL
+356 DVNKAIM

-383 QIAEEIDRRFHDEEN
+383 QIAEEIDRRFRAEEN
-398 PVRMV
+398 PVRLV

-411 GKTTFCKRLSVQL
+411 GKTTFCKRLCIQL
-424 LACGLRPLSFSTDDY
+424 LACGLRPYSISTDDY
-439 FVNRLDTPKLPNG
+439 FVNRVDTPKLPNG

-457 NIETVEY
+457 NIEAVEY
-464 HLLEDHLLRLMKGER
+464 HLLEDHLTRLMKGER
-479 VEIPEYNFVTG
+479 VEVPEYNFVTG
-490 KREWNGKKLKLAG
+490 KREYNGKKVKLSS
-503 DTVLIIE
+503 DSVLIIE
-510 GIHALNPLLTKKIP
+510 GIHALNPLLTQKIA
-524 DSLKY
+524 DSMKF

-564 GAYTAQQTIA
+564 GAFTAQQTIS

-581 AEDQWIFP
+581 AEDKWIFP

-614 IILASVPKNCDE
+614 IILLSVPKNCPE
-626 YAEAHRLLKFLRY
+626 YSEAHRLLKFIHF
-639 FIPISDKEIPPT
+639 FIPVDDKEIPPT

-664 YPR
+664 YR

>member
-1 MIWQIYKVFFTYHFT
+1 
-16 RSLSFVAAAKF
+16 
-27 SLFTFHFSLKIANF
+27 
-41 ANSFAKLQCTRQF
+41 
-54 KEKQA
+54 
-59 FLLHCSRFFVTLASP
+59 
-74 KLLHLGKAQIN
+74 
-85 LAFHSTFRNFANKN
+85 
-99 KTFYNTTMLQIR
+99 MLQIR

-116 MTKSFPEGTSLL
+116 VTKSFAEGTSLIE
-128 DVYQEFADDIK
+128 VYQAFADEIQ

-146 AKVNNASQG
+146 AKVNNTSQG

-182 SLCFVLYK
+182 SLSFLLYK
-190 ATQDLFPGSKLFIEH
+190 ATQDVFPGSKLFIEH
-205 TISRGYYCNF
+205 SLSRGYYCNL
-215 KKKGYEPMVEG
+215 KKRPPLTHPAGGAQVTDE
-226 DVEKIRERMQ
+226 DVAKIKARMQ
-236 EIINLDMPFRRNE
+236 EIVSLDMPFRRTE
-249 ATTEEA
+249 ATTEETI
-255 LRVFAERG
+255 RVFTERG
-263 LTDKVKLLESSGQI
+263 FQDKVKLLETSGHI
-277 YSDYYMLGDTADYY
+277 YSDYYTLGDTVDYY

-299 GYLTVWGLETYHDGM
+299 GYLQVWDLERYEEGL
-314 LLRVPDWNNPTQLAE
+314 LLRVPDWNNPSKVAE
-329 KVDMPKTY
+329 KVAQPKTFG
-337 EMFAEKTKW
+337 MFAEKTRW

-356 DVNKAIL
+356 DVNKAIMR
-363 KGHASELI
+363 GYASELI

-383 QIAEEIDRRFHDEEN
+383 QIAEEIDRRFHQEKD
-398 PVRMV
+398 PVRIV

-424 LACGLRPLSFSTDDY
+424 LACGLRPVSFSTDDY

-457 NIETVEY
+457 NIETVDY
-464 HLLEDHLLRLMKGER
+464 HLMEDHLMRLMAGER

-490 KREWNGKKLKLAG
+490 KREMNGKKLKLGG

-510 GIHALNPLLTKKIP
+510 GIHALNPLLTQKLP

-589 FQETAD
+589 YQETAD
-595 AMFNSA
+595 VMFNSA

-614 IILASVPKNCDE
+614 IILTSVPKNCPE
-626 YAEAHRLLKFLRY
+626 YSEAHRLLKFLR
-639 FIPISDKEIPPT
+639 FFLPVSDKEIPPT

-664 YPR
+664 Y